1 VAFGVFEI
9 IWMVTGVAMNKPLK
23 GKRALV
29 TGSGGGLGRSHAI
42 LLAER
47 GAELIVHD
55 IKPDGAN
62 ETAELI
68 RKNGRSA
75 TVLISNIRNVD
86 EFTASIGK
94 LGKID
99 ILVNNAGVGGRG
111 RKIEDIDIEIFD
123 EMFEVHVR
131 GTFFA
136 TQAVLPQM
144 KERKS
149 GKIINISYIFAMG
162 GHDSISHY
170 AAAKSAISGFTK
182 SWAKELAPWRI
193 NVNAVA
199 PGFVET
205 DMTRASMSQK
215 DISKLEEKMPLG
227 RFCKPIDISYA
238 VAWLAS
244 IETDL
249 LSGQVI
255 SPNSGA
261 VIVGY

>member
-1 VAFGVFEI
+1 
-9 IWMVTGVAMNKPLK
+9 MKKSLK
-23 GKRALV
+23 GKSVLV

-47 GAELIVHD
+47 GAKIIVHD
-55 IKPDGAN
+55 ILTDSAN

-68 RKNGRSA
+68 RENGQKAS
-75 TVLISNIRNVD
+75 VLISDIRD
-86 EFTASIGK
+86 ITDFQASIGEI
-94 LGKID
+94 GEID
-99 ILVNNAGVGGRG
+99 ILVNNAGVGGKG
-111 RKIEDIDIEIFD
+111 RKIEDIDIEIFN
-123 EMFEVHVR
+123 EMFDVHVR

-136 TQAVLPQM
+136 TKAVLPQM
-144 KERKS
+144 KKRNS
-149 GKIINISYIFAMG
+149 GKIINISSIFAMG

-170 AAAKSAISGFTK
+170 AAAKSAISGLTK
-182 SWAKELAPWRI
+182 SWARELAPWKI

-205 DMTRASMSQK
+205 EMTRASTSQR
-215 DISKLEEKMPLG
+215 DIRRLEKKMPLG
-227 RFCKPIDISYA
+227 RFCKPIDISFA

-244 IETDL
+244 SEADMI
-249 LSGQVI
+249 SGQII

>member
-1 VAFGVFEI
+1 
-9 IWMVTGVAMNKPLK
+9 MKKSLK
-23 GKRALV
+23 GKSVLV

-47 GAELIVHD
+47 GAKIIVHD
-55 IKPDGAN
+55 IIADSAN

-68 RKNGRSA
+68 RGNGQKAS
-75 TVLISNIRNVD
+75 VLISDIRD
-86 EFTASIGK
+86 ITDFQASIGK
-94 LGKID
+94 IGKID
-99 ILVNNAGVGGRG
+99 ILVNNAGVGGKG
-111 RKIEDIDIEIFD
+111 RKIEDIDIEIFN
-123 EMFEVHVR
+123 EMFDVHVR

-136 TQAVLPQM
+136 TKAVLPQM
-144 KERKS
+144 KKRNS
-149 GKIINISYIFAMG
+149 GKIINISSIFAMG

-170 AAAKSAISGFTK
+170 AAAKSAISGLTK
-182 SWAKELAPWRI
+182 SWARELAPWKI

-205 DMTRASMSQK
+205 EMTRASTSQR
-215 DISKLEEKMPLG
+215 DIRRLEKKMPLG
-227 RFCKPIDISYA
+227 RFCKPIDISFA

-244 IETDL
+244 SEADMI
-249 LSGQVI
+249 SGQII

>member
-1 VAFGVFEI
+1 
-9 IWMVTGVAMNKPLK
+9 MKKPLK
-23 GKRALV
+23 GKNVLV

-42 LLAER
+42 LLAEK
-47 GAELIVHD
+47 GAKIIIHD
-55 IKPDGAN
+55 IVPDGAN
-62 ETAELI
+62 ETAELV
-68 RKNGRSA
+68 RKTGQKA
-75 TVLISNIRNVD
+75 TVLISDIRNIE
-86 EFTASIGK
+86 EFKASVGKIGR
-94 LGKID
+94 ID
-99 ILVNNAGVGGRG
+99 ILVNNAGVGGKG
-111 RKIEDIDIEIFD
+111 RKIEDIDIEIFN

-144 KERKS
+144 KKRGS
-149 GKIINISYIFAMG
+149 GKIINTSSIFAMG

-170 AAAKSAISGFTK
+170 AAAKSAISGLTN
-182 SWAKELAPWRI
+182 SWAKELAPWKI

-205 DMTRASMSQK
+205 EMTRASMSQR
-215 DISKLEEKMPLG
+215 DIRNLEKQMPLG
-227 RFCKPIDISYA
+227 RFCEPIDISFA

-244 IETDL
+244 SETDMV
-249 LSGQVI
+249 SGQII

>member
-1 VAFGVFEI
+1 ME
-9 IWMVTGVAMNKPLK
+9 KPLE
-23 GKRALV
+23 GKRVLV
-29 TGSGGGLGRSHAI
+29 TGSGGGLGRSHAV

-55 IKPDGAN
+55 IKPDNAN
-62 ETAELI
+62 ETVELI
-68 RKNGRSA
+68 RKKTGQLA
-75 TVLISNIRNVD
+75 TVLISNIREIE
-86 EFTASIGK
+86 EFTTSISN
-94 LGKID
+94 LGKVD
-99 ILVNNAGVGGRG
+99 ILVNNAGVGGKG
-111 RKIEDIDIEIFD
+111 RKIEDIDIKIFD

-131 GTFFA
+131 GAFFA

-144 KERKS
+144 KKNES
-149 GKIINISYIFAMG
+149 GKIINISSIFAMG
-162 GHDSISHY
+162 GHDSVSHY

-205 DMTRASMSQK
+205 DMTRASMSQN
-215 DISKLEEKMPLG
+215 DINKLEEKMPLG

-244 IETDL
+244 AETDM

>member
-1 VAFGVFEI
+1 
-9 IWMVTGVAMNKPLK
+9 MKKSLK

-47 GAELIVHD
+47 GAKIIVHD
-55 IKPDGAN
+55 IMPDSAN

-68 RKNGRSA
+68 RENGLKAS
-75 TVLISNIRNVD
+75 VLISDIRD
-86 EFTASIGK
+86 IRDFQASIGK
-94 LGKID
+94 IGKID
-99 ILVNNAGVGGRG
+99 ILVNNAGVGGKG
-111 RKIEDIDIEIFD
+111 RKIEDIDIEIFN
-123 EMFEVHVR
+123 EMFDVHVR

-136 TQAVLPQM
+136 TKAVLPQM
-144 KERKS
+144 KKRNS
-149 GKIINISYIFAMG
+149 GKIINISSIFAMG

-170 AAAKSAISGFTK
+170 AAAKSAISGLTK
-182 SWAKELAPWRI
+182 SWARELAPWKI

-205 DMTRASMSQK
+205 EMTRASTSQR
-215 DISKLEEKMPLG
+215 DIRRLEKKMPLG
-227 RFCKPIDISYA
+227 RFCKPIDISFA

-244 IETDL
+244 SDADMV
-249 LSGQVI
+249 SGQII

>member
-1 VAFGVFEI
+1 
-9 IWMVTGVAMNKPLK
+9 MKKSLK
-23 GKRALV
+23 GKSVLV

-47 GAELIVHD
+47 GAKIIVHD
-55 IKPDGAN
+55 IITDSAN

-68 RKNGRSA
+68 RGNGQKAS
-75 TVLISNIRNVD
+75 VLISDIRD
-86 EFTASIGK
+86 ITDFQASIGK
-94 LGKID
+94 IGKID
-99 ILVNNAGVGGRG
+99 ILVNNAGVGGKG
-111 RKIEDIDIEIFD
+111 RKIEDIDIEIFN
-123 EMFEVHVR
+123 EMFDVHVR

-136 TQAVLPQM
+136 TKAVLPQM
-144 KERKS
+144 KKRNS
-149 GKIINISYIFAMG
+149 GKIINISSIFAMG

-170 AAAKSAISGFTK
+170 AAAKSAISGLTK
-182 SWAKELAPWRI
+182 SWAKELAPWKI

-205 DMTRASMSQK
+205 EMTRASTSQR
-215 DISKLEEKMPLG
+215 DIRRLEKKMPLG
-227 RFCKPIDISYA
+227 RFCKPMDISFA

-244 IETDL
+244 SEADMI
-249 LSGQVI
+249 SGQII

>member
-1 VAFGVFEI
+1 
-9 IWMVTGVAMNKPLK
+9 MKKSLK
-23 GKRALV
+23 GKSVLV

-47 GAELIVHD
+47 GAKIIVHD
-55 IKPDGAN
+55 IITDSAN

-68 RKNGRSA
+68 RENGLKAS
-75 TVLISNIRNVD
+75 VLISDIRD
-86 EFTASIGK
+86 IRDFQASIGK
-94 LGKID
+94 IGKID
-99 ILVNNAGVGGRG
+99 ILVNNAGVGGKG
-111 RKIEDIDIEIFD
+111 RKIEDIDIEIFN
-123 EMFEVHVR
+123 EMFDVHVR

-136 TQAVLPQM
+136 TKAVLPQM
-144 KERKS
+144 KKRNS
-149 GKIINISYIFAMG
+149 GKRINISSIFAMG

-170 AAAKSAISGFTK
+170 AAAKSAISGLTK
-182 SWAKELAPWRI
+182 SWARELAPWKI

-205 DMTRASMSQK
+205 EMTRASTSQR
-215 DISKLEEKMPLG
+215 DIRRLEKKMPLG
-227 RFCKPIDISYA
+227 RFCKPIDISFA

-244 IETDL
+244 SEADMI
-249 LSGQVI
+249 SGQII

>member
-1 VAFGVFEI
+1 
-9 IWMVTGVAMNKPLK
+9 MKKSLK
-23 GKRALV
+23 GKSVLV

-47 GAELIVHD
+47 GAKIIVHD
-55 IKPDGAN
+55 IMPDSAN

-68 RKNGRSA
+68 RKNGQKAS
-75 TVLISNIRNVD
+75 VLISDIRD
-86 EFTASIGK
+86 ITDFQASIGK
-94 LGKID
+94 IGKID
-99 ILVNNAGVGGRG
+99 ILVNNAGVGGKG
-111 RKIEDIDIEIFD
+111 RKIEDIDIEIFN
-123 EMFEVHVR
+123 EMFDVHVR

-144 KERKS
+144 KKRKS
-149 GKIINISYIFAMG
+149 GKIVNISSIFAMG

-170 AAAKSAISGFTK
+170 AAAKSAISGLTK
-182 SWAKELAPWRI
+182 SWAKELAPWKI

-205 DMTRASMSQK
+205 EMTRASTSQR
-215 DISKLEEKMPLG
+215 DIRRLEKKMPLG
-227 RFCKPIDISYA
+227 RFCKPIDISFA

-244 IETDL
+244 SEADMI
-249 LSGQVI
+249 SGQII

>member
-1 VAFGVFEI
+1 
-9 IWMVTGVAMNKPLK
+9 MKKSLK
-23 GKRALV
+23 GKSVLV

-47 GAELIVHD
+47 GAKIIVHD
-55 IKPDGAN
+55 IMPDSAN

-68 RKNGRSA
+68 RGNGQKAS
-75 TVLISNIRNVD
+75 VLISDIRD
-86 EFTASIGK
+86 ITDFQASIGK
-94 LGKID
+94 IGKID
-99 ILVNNAGVGGRG
+99 ILVNNAGVGGKG
-111 RKIEDIDIEIFD
+111 RKIEDIDIEIFN
-123 EMFEVHVR
+123 EMFDVHVR

-136 TQAVLPQM
+136 TKAVLPQM
-144 KERKS
+144 KKRNS
-149 GKIINISYIFAMG
+149 GKIINISSIFAMG

-170 AAAKSAISGFTK
+170 AAAKSAISGLTK
-182 SWAKELAPWRI
+182 SWARELAPWKI

-205 DMTRASMSQK
+205 EMTRASTSQR
-215 DISKLEEKMPLG
+215 DIRRLEKKMPLG
-227 RFCKPIDISYA
+227 RFCKPIDISFA

-244 IETDL
+244 SEADMI
-249 LSGQVI
+249 SGQII

>member
-1 VAFGVFEI
+1 
-9 IWMVTGVAMNKPLK
+9 MKKPLK
-23 GKRALV
+23 GKNILV

-42 LLAER
+42 LLAEK
-47 GAELIVHD
+47 GAKIIIHD
-55 IKPDGAN
+55 ILPDGAN
-62 ETAELI
+62 ETAELV
-68 RKNGRSA
+68 RKTGQKA
-75 TVLISNIRNVD
+75 TVLIANIRNIE
-86 EFTASIGK
+86 EFKESVSKIGR
-94 LGKID
+94 ID
-99 ILVNNAGVGGRG
+99 ILVNNAGVGGKG
-111 RKIEDIDIEIFD
+111 RKIEDIDIEIFN

-144 KERKS
+144 KKRGS
-149 GKIINISYIFAMG
+149 GKIINTSSIFAMG

-170 AAAKSAISGFTK
+170 AAAKSAISGLTK
-182 SWAKELAPWRI
+182 SWARELAPWKI

-205 DMTRASMSQK
+205 EMTRASMSQR
-215 DISKLEEKMPLG
+215 DIRNLEKQMPLG
-227 RFCKPIDISYA
+227 RLCEPIDISFA

-244 IETDL
+244 SETDMV
-249 LSGQVI
+249 SGQII

>member
-1 VAFGVFEI
+1 MDES
-9 IWMVTGVAMNKPLK
+9 LK
-23 GKRALV
+23 GKNVLI

-42 LLAER
+42 LLAEK
-47 GAELIVHD
+47 GANIIVHD
-55 IKPDGAN
+55 VMPDGAN

-68 RKNGRSA
+68 RKTGQKV
-75 TVLISNIRNVD
+75 TVLISDIRNIE
-86 EFTASIGK
+86 EFNDSIDKIGK
-94 LGKID
+94 VD
-99 ILVNNAGVGGRG
+99 ILVNNAGVGGKG
-111 RKIEDIDIEIFD
+111 RKIEDIDIEIFN

-144 KERKS
+144 KKRKS
-149 GKIINISYIFAMG
+149 GKIINTSSIFAMG
-162 GHDSISHY
+162 GHETVSHY
-170 AAAKSAISGFTK
+170 AAAKSAISGLTK
-182 SWAKELAPWRI
+182 SWAKELAPWKI

-205 DMTRASMSQK
+205 EMTRASMSQR
-215 DISKLEEKMPLG
+215 DIRSLEKKMPLG
-227 RFCKPIDISYA
+227 RLCKPIDISFA

-244 IETDL
+244 SETDMV
-249 LSGQVI
+249 SGQII

>member
-1 VAFGVFEI
+1 
-9 IWMVTGVAMNKPLK
+9 MKKPLK
-23 GKRALV
+23 GKNVLV

-42 LLAER
+42 LLAEK
-47 GAELIVHD
+47 GAKIIIHD
-55 IKPDGAN
+55 IVSDGAN
-62 ETAELI
+62 ETAELVG
-68 RKNGRSA
+68 KTGQKA
-75 TVLISNIRNVD
+75 TVLISDIRNVE
-86 EFTASIGK
+86 EFKESVSKIGR
-94 LGKID
+94 ID
-99 ILVNNAGVGGRG
+99 ILVNNAGVGGKG
-111 RKIEDIDIEIFD
+111 RKIEDIDIEIFN

-144 KERKS
+144 KKRGS
-149 GKIINISYIFAMG
+149 GKIINTSSIFAMG

-170 AAAKSAISGFTK
+170 AAAKSAISGLTN
-182 SWAKELAPWRI
+182 SWAKELAPWKI

-205 DMTRASMSQK
+205 EMTRASMSQR
-215 DISKLEEKMPLG
+215 DIRNLEKQMPLG
-227 RFCKPIDISYA
+227 RFCEPIDISFA

-244 IETDL
+244 SEADMV
-249 LSGQVI
+249 SGQII

>member
-1 VAFGVFEI
+1 
-9 IWMVTGVAMNKPLK
+9 MKKSLK
-23 GKRALV
+23 GKSVLV

-47 GAELIVHD
+47 GAKIIVHD
-55 IKPDGAN
+55 IITDSAN

-68 RKNGRSA
+68 RGNGQKAS
-75 TVLISNIRNVD
+75 VLISDIRD
-86 EFTASIGK
+86 ITDFQASIGK
-94 LGKID
+94 IGKID
-99 ILVNNAGVGGRG
+99 ILVNNAGVGGKG
-111 RKIEDIDIEIFD
+111 RKIEDIDIEIFN
-123 EMFEVHVR
+123 EMFDVHVR

-136 TQAVLPQM
+136 TQVVLPQM
-144 KERKS
+144 KKRNS
-149 GKIINISYIFAMG
+149 GKIINISSIFAMG

-170 AAAKSAISGFTK
+170 AAAKSAISGLTK
-182 SWAKELAPWRI
+182 SWARELAPWKI

-205 DMTRASMSQK
+205 EMTRASTTQR
-215 DISKLEEKMPLG
+215 DIRRLEKKMPLG
-227 RFCKPIDISYA
+227 RFCKPIDISFA

-244 IETDL
+244 SEADMI
-249 LSGQVI
+249 SGQII

>member
-1 VAFGVFEI
+1 
-9 IWMVTGVAMNKPLK
+9 
-23 GKRALV
+23 
-29 TGSGGGLGRSHAI
+29 
-42 LLAER
+42 
-47 GAELIVHD
+47 
-55 IKPDGAN
+55 
-62 ETAELI
+62 
-68 RKNGRSA
+68 
-75 TVLISNIRNVD
+75 
-86 EFTASIGK
+86 
-94 LGKID
+94 
-99 ILVNNAGVGGRG
+99 
-111 RKIEDIDIEIFD
+111 
-123 EMFEVHVR
+123 MFEVHVR

-149 GKIINISYIFAMG
+149 GKIINISSIFAMG

-199 PGFVET
+199 PGFIET
-205 DMTRASMSQK
+205 DMTRASMSQE
-215 DISKLEEKMPLG
+215 DISELEEKMPLG

-244 IETDL
+244 AETDL

>member
-1 VAFGVFEI
+1 ME
-9 IWMVTGVAMNKPLK
+9 KPLE
-23 GKRALV
+23 GKRVLV
-29 TGSGGGLGRSHAI
+29 TGSGGGLGRSHAV

-55 IKPDGAN
+55 IKPDNAN
-62 ETAELI
+62 ETVELI
-68 RKNGRSA
+68 RKKTGQLA
-75 TVLISNIRNVD
+75 TVLISNIRQIE
-86 EFTASIGK
+86 EFTTSIRN

-99 ILVNNAGVGGRG
+99 ILVNNAGVGGKG
-111 RKIEDIDIEIFD
+111 RKIEDIDIGIFD

-144 KERKS
+144 KESES
-149 GKIINISYIFAMG
+149 GKIINISSIFAMG
-162 GHDSISHY
+162 GHDSVSHY
-170 AAAKSAISGFTK
+170 AVAKSAISGFTK
-182 SWAKELAPWRI
+182 SWAKELAPWNI

-205 DMTRASMSQK
+205 DMTRASMSQDDIK
-215 DISKLEEKMPLG
+215 DLEKKMPLG

-244 IETDL
+244 SETDM

>member
-1 VAFGVFEI
+1 
-9 IWMVTGVAMNKPLK
+9 MKKPLK

-29 TGSGGGLGRSHAI
+29 TGSGGGLGRSHAL

-55 IKPDGAN
+55 INSNGAN
-62 ETAELI
+62 ETADLI
-68 RKNGRSA
+68 RKVGEQAS
-75 TVLISNIRNVD
+75 VLISDVRNIE
-86 EFTASIGK
+86 EFRHSISNI
-94 LGKID
+94 GKID
-99 ILVNNAGVGGRG
+99 ILVNNAGVGGKG
-111 RKIEDIDIEIFD
+111 RKIEEIDIQIFD

-136 TQAVLPQM
+136 TQAVLPKM
-144 KERKS
+144 KESKS
-149 GKIINISYIFAMG
+149 GKIINISSIFAMG

-170 AAAKSAISGFTK
+170 AAAKSAISGLTK
-182 SWAKELAPWRI
+182 SWAREFAPWGI

-205 DMTRASMSQK
+205 DMTRSSNSEK
-215 DISKLEEKMPLG
+215 DIRNLEKTMPLG
-227 RFCKPIDISYA
+227 RFCAPIDISYA

-244 IETDL
+244 AETNL
-249 LSGQVI
+249 VSGQII

>member
-1 VAFGVFEI
+1 
-9 IWMVTGVAMNKPLK
+9 MKKSLK
-23 GKRALV
+23 GKNILV
-29 TGSGGGLGRSHAI
+29 TGSGRGLGRSHAV
-42 LLAER
+42 LLGEN
-47 GAELIVHD
+47 GANIIVHD
-55 IKPDGAN
+55 IVPDKAN

-68 RKNGRSA
+68 RKTGQNAS
-75 TVLISNIRNVD
+75 VLISDIRDID
-86 EFTASIGK
+86 EFKDSVGK
-94 LGKID
+94 IGKID
-99 ILVNNAGVGGRG
+99 ILVNNAGVGGKG
-111 RKIEDIDIEIFD
+111 RKIEDIDIKIFD

-144 KERKS
+144 KKRGS
-149 GKIINISYIFAMG
+149 GKIINTSSIFAMG

-170 AAAKSAISGFTK
+170 AAAKSAISGLTK
-182 SWAKELAPWRI
+182 SWAKELAPWKI

-205 DMTRASMSQK
+205 EMTRASMSER
-215 DISKLEEKMPLG
+215 DIRSLEKKMPLG
-227 RFCKPIDISYA
+227 RFCKPIDISFA

-244 IETDL
+244 SETDMV
-249 LSGQVI
+249 SGQII

>member
-1 VAFGVFEI
+1 
-9 IWMVTGVAMNKPLK
+9 MKKSLK
-23 GKRALV
+23 GKSVLV

-47 GAELIVHD
+47 GAKIIVHD
-55 IKPDGAN
+55 IMSDSAN

-68 RKNGRSA
+68 RENGQKAS
-75 TVLISNIRNVD
+75 VLISDIRD
-86 EFTASIGK
+86 ITDFQASIGK
-94 LGKID
+94 IGKID
-99 ILVNNAGVGGRG
+99 ILVNNAGVGGKG
-111 RKIEDIDIEIFD
+111 RKIEDIDIEIFN
-123 EMFEVHVR
+123 EMFDVHVR

-136 TQAVLPQM
+136 TKAVLPQM
-144 KERKS
+144 KKRNS
-149 GKIINISYIFAMG
+149 GKIINISSIFAMG

-170 AAAKSAISGFTK
+170 AAAKSAISGLTK
-182 SWAKELAPWRI
+182 SWARELAPWKI

-205 DMTRASMSQK
+205 EMTRASTSQR
-215 DISKLEEKMPLG
+215 DIRRLEKKMPLG
-227 RFCKPIDISYA
+227 RFCKPIDISFA

-244 IETDL
+244 SEADMI
-249 LSGQVI
+249 SGQII

>member
-1 VAFGVFEI
+1 ME
-9 IWMVTGVAMNKPLK
+9 KPLE
-23 GKRALV
+23 GKRVLV
-29 TGSGGGLGRSHAI
+29 TGSGGGLGRSHAV

-55 IKPDGAN
+55 IKPDNAN
-62 ETAELI
+62 ETIELI
-68 RKNGRSA
+68 RKKTGQLA
-75 TVLISNIRNVD
+75 TVLISNIREIE
-86 EFTASIGK
+86 EFTTSISN

-99 ILVNNAGVGGRG
+99 ILVNNAGVGGKG
-111 RKIEDIDIEIFD
+111 RKIEDIDIKIFD

-144 KERKS
+144 KKSES
-149 GKIINISYIFAMG
+149 GKIINISSIFAMG
-162 GHDSISHY
+162 GHDSVSHY

-205 DMTRASMSQK
+205 DMTRASMSQN
-215 DISKLEEKMPLG
+215 DINKLEEKMPLG

-244 IETDL
+244 AETDM

>member
-1 VAFGVFEI
+1 
-9 IWMVTGVAMNKPLK
+9 MKKPLK
-23 GKRALV
+23 GKNVLV

-42 LLAER
+42 LLAEK
-47 GAELIVHD
+47 GAKIIIHD
-55 IKPDGAN
+55 IVSDGAN
-62 ETAELI
+62 ETAELVG
-68 RKNGRSA
+68 KTGQKA
-75 TVLISNIRNVD
+75 TVLISDIRNIK
-86 EFTASIGK
+86 EFKASVGKIGR
-94 LGKID
+94 ID
-99 ILVNNAGVGGRG
+99 ILVNNAGVGGKG
-111 RKIEDIDIEIFD
+111 RKIEDIDIEIFN

-144 KERKS
+144 KKRGS
-149 GKIINISYIFAMG
+149 GKIINTSSIFAMG

-170 AAAKSAISGFTK
+170 AAAKSAISGLTN
-182 SWAKELAPWRI
+182 SWAKELAPWKI

-205 DMTRASMSQK
+205 EMTRASMSQR
-215 DISKLEEKMPLG
+215 DIRNLEKRMPLG
-227 RFCKPIDISYA
+227 RLCEPIDISFA

-244 IETDL
+244 SETDMV
-249 LSGQVI
+249 SGQII